1 MPTHAHPLDHD
12 HANPLNPR
20 WRVAPR
26 ALPRS
31 SRRAPPPSAVAPLL
45 LTLLAGLLAL
55 GHGRPGA
62 AENLA
67 VPAAASQP
75 SPTPAVTAKPVA
87 EFLWQADG
95 SPGAPLINP
104 AGAAVD
110 PQGNL
115 WVTDGFHG
123 WFVIFSPDGD
133 VLETWGTL
141 GSGEGEFN
149 FNCGEGYGG
158 VAFDAAGNIYVAD
171 AGNGR
176 IQKFGPDR
184 AFITSWRG
192 EAAPAVDDTFL
203 ATGRGNKGV
212 ANPLTLCPAAIALDR
227 QGRVFVSERTTGQIV
242 VFDADGN
249 PLATATTTS
258 MRPESVAVDSNGN
271 IWAADNFNRVLKFSP
286 QGALLASWD
295 NFVPGA
301 GDLKVPM
308 GLALDAE
315 NRVFVADQGNRVQ
328 VFAPDGTFIGA
339 WGSSG
344 IHAGQFTD
352 PVGLALDGAG
362 HIYVI
367 EHYGHRVQKFRLLPP
382 LGS

>member
-1 MPTHAHPLDHD
+1 LLRSYRRPPDPA
-12 HANPLNPR
+12 
-20 WRVAPR
+20 
-26 ALPRS
+26 ALLS
-31 SRRAPPPSAVAPLL
+31 LFLFS
-45 LTLLAGLLAL
+45 GILAL
-55 GHGRPGA
+55 GHGRPSA
-62 AENLA
+62 AENPAILA
-67 VPAAASQP
+67 AFSQL
-75 SPTPAVTAKPVA
+75 SPTPAATAGPVA

-95 SPGAPLINP
+95 APDAPLVKP

-123 WFVIFSPDGD
+123 RFVIFSPDGD

-141 GSGEGEFN
+141 GSSEGEFD
-149 FNCGEGYGG
+149 FSCAGEGYGG

-184 AFITSWRG
+184 AFLTSWRS
-192 EAAPAVDDTFL
+192 EASPAVDDTFL

-212 ANPLTLCPAAIALDR
+212 ANPLTHCPAGLALDR
-227 QGRVFVSERTTGQIV
+227 QGRVYVSERATKTIV
-242 VFDADGN
+242 VFDPDGR
-249 PLATATTTS
+249 PLASAATPS
-258 MRPESVAVDSNGN
+258 MQPEGLALDSDGN
-271 IWAADNFNRVLKFSP
+271 IWVADNSNRVLKFSP
-286 QGALLASWD
+286 DGALLATWD
-295 NFVPGA
+295 NFAHGA

-308 GLALDAE
+308 GLAVDAQ

-328 VFAPDGTFIGA
+328 VFAPDGAFLDS
-339 WGSSG
+339 WGSPG
-344 IHAGQFTD
+344 IQAGQFTD

-362 HIYVI
+362 HVYVI

-382 LGS
+382 LGP